1 MTRVRWHRWF
11 GLLLNDLF
19 AGSAFEVELE
29 PDLSIKQQY
38 LDVLI
43 LRKHQGTLPEI
54 LPEGLEALNTYNLM
68 TYKSHQEPLNA
79 WALQEL
85 IGHYVNYRKQISSTS
100 KGLIPES
107 EFQLFAVSVRSPQKL
122 RQEFDLTVVKPGVW
136 HLKWGHKIIK
146 ILIPSEMP
154 ELSQNALWDIF
165 SHSKTRVEHGL
176 STYHW
181 NLEQSRSLLNQF
193 SEYYQIK
200 GDLMPYTLDD
210 FTKEY
215 VQDHL
220 HVLSPEEALKHFSPE
235 ERLKDLSPEER
246 LRNLSPE
253 DRLKNLSPEACL
265 KPFSL
270 KERLKDFSPE
280 EIRAYLKKQET

>member
-1 MTRVRWHRWF
+1 MDF
-11 GLLLNDLF
+11 
-19 AGSAFEVELE
+19 
-29 PDLSIKQQY
+29 QQA
-38 LDVLI
+38 
-43 LRKHQGTLPEI
+43 R
-54 LPEGLEALNTYNLM
+54 
-68 TYKSHQEPLNA
+68 
-79 WALQEL
+79 
-85 IGHYVNYRKQISSTS
+85 
-100 KGLIPES
+100 
-107 EFQLFAVSVRSPQKL
+107 
-122 RQEFDLTVVKPGVW
+122 PGAW

-220 HVLSPEEALKHFSPE
+220 HVLSPEERLRNLSPE
-235 ERLKDLSPEER
+235 ERLKD
-246 LRNLSPE
+246 
-253 DRLKNLSPEACL
+253 LSPEACL

-270 KERLKDFSPE
+270 KERLKDFSSE
-280 EIRAYLKKQET
+280 EIRAYLKKQEV